1 MTRIR
6 LATHNLQ
13 ARMRLRDT
21 LHDTSALLAEGPHV
35 VGWQEI
41 GGVHRWLAMAA
52 VCVSHGLRPSGVRL
66 LDQPTA
72 WRRDRLKRVQ
82 RIRWE
87 LSPETKVR
95 KRGAGPRRLRQK
107 HATGGVYKVRKTGDL
122 VAVVDVHLAPSVRY
136 PERDRLHRQQV
147 ERLCALVEHLRHI
160 YPAVT
165 IAIGGDWNT
174 TDRDRLLP
182 LIRLGLLPGPEVP
195 THGRHAIDRW
205 LTDGKARGH
214 RTIRSR
220 SDHRPLI
227 VDLEV

>member
-1 MTRIR
+1 MTRLR

-13 ARMRLRDT
+13 ARMSLRDT
-21 LHDTSALLAEGPHV
+21 LHDVSALLAEGPHV

-41 GGVHRWLAMAA
+41 GGVRRWAAMVGLLA
-52 VCVSHGLRPSGVRL
+52 SHGMRCSGPRL

-72 WRRDRLKRVQ
+72 WRRDRLQRVQ

-87 LSPETKVR
+87 LSPETRVLP
-95 KRGAGPRRLRQK
+95 RGAGPTTLRAK

-122 VAVVDVHLAPSVRY
+122 VAVVDVHLTPSVRY
-136 PERDRLHRQQV
+136 PERDVIHRAQIR
-147 ERLCALVEHLRHI
+147 RLCALVEHLRHI
-160 YPAVT
+160 YPGVT

-174 TDRDRLLP
+174 EDRDRLLP
-182 LIRLGLLPGPEVP
+182 LVRLGLSPGPEVP